1 MKTEWFT
8 FYYSSEAVLTM
19 AFYPLA
25 KRSSIADAFL
35 TDSGA
40 GFVFVFEFYLAYSR
54 RALAALV
61 LSLMFSGSLNL
72 DFNLVATI

>member
-1 MKTEWFT
+1 
-8 FYYSSEAVLTM
+8 M

-40 GFVFVFEFYLAYSR
+40 GFVFEFYLAYSR
-54 RALAALV
+54 RALAALA
-61 LSLMFSGSLNL
+61 LYLMFSDFSISGSLNL

>member
-1 MKTEWFT
+1 VKTEWFT

-25 KRSSIADAFL
+25 KRSSIADAFW

-40 GFVFVFEFYLAYSR
+40 GFVFEFYLAYSR

>member
-1 MKTEWFT
+1 
-8 FYYSSEAVLTM
+8 M

-25 KRSSIADAFL
+25 KRSSIADSFL
-35 TDSGA
+35 TDSVA
-40 GFVFVFEFYLAYSR
+40 GFVFKFYLAYSR

-61 LSLMFSGSLNL
+61 LSLMLSGSLNL

>member
-40 GFVFVFEFYLAYSR
+40 GFAFEFYLAYSR